1 MKAMKKLLLSLS
13 LTALF
18 AVGMLVGANTFG
30 QPQTV
35 LHVITV
41 KFKADSTPAQQQ
53 AALDGVRKM
62 ASEVPGIKNVWLKKI
77 KVQPADFSTVIAME
91 FESKAAFEAYTLSP
105 AHKAWEAVYL
115 PIREQSTT
123 HDVTN

>member
-1 MKAMKKLLLSLS
+1 MKAMKKLFLSFS
-13 LTALF
+13 LAALF

-53 AALDGVRKM
+53 AAIDGVRKM
-62 ASEVPGIKNVWLKKI
+62 A
-77 KVQPADFSTVIAME
+77 
-91 FESKAAFEAYTLSP
+91 AFAYRSW
-105 AHKAWEAVYL
+105 K
-115 PIREQSTT
+115 
-123 HDVTN
+123 

>member
-1 MKAMKKLLLSLS
+1 MKKLLLCLG
-13 LTALF
+13 LIALF
-18 AVGMLVGANTFG
+18 ACGMLVGANTFG

-62 ASEVPGIKNVWLKKI
+62 AAEVPGIKNVWLKKI

-91 FESKAAFEAYTLSP
+91 FESKAAFDAYTNSP

>member
-1 MKAMKKLLLSLS
+1 MKKLLLCLG
-13 LTALF
+13 LIALF
-18 AVGMLVGANTFG
+18 ACGMLVGANTFG

-62 ASEVPGIKNVWLKKI
+62 AAEVPGIKNVWLKKI
-77 KVQPADFSTVIAME
+77 KVQPADFSTVIAMD
-91 FESKAAFEAYTLSP
+91 FESKAAFDAYTNSP